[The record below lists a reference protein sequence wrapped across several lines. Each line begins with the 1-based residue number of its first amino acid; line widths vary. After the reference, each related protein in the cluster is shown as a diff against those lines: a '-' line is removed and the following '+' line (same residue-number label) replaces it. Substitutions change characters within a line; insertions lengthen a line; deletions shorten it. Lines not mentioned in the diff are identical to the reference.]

1 MLLLKRAATDGDTDC
16 VASFIIFVPK
26 PSIPVDFGRFL
37 FICINYYLKNRSA
50 LAVNC

>member
-26 PSIPVDFGRFL
+26 PSIPVDLADSYL
-37 FICINYYLKNRSA
+37 FVSTIT
-50 LAVNC
+50 